1 MIQKNIQKCC
11 RNFIIFKFECVMCT
25 INENKNTC
33 NLCLQAFFS
42 IFFSQTCV
50 YLCYLSNEI
59 IKSGLNI
66 IIAFKTEKI
75 HFRTHC
81 NMANWIQKYIYMN
94 NIFYI
99 YTAIRYSTELD

>member
-1 MIQKNIQKCC
+1 MIPKKFHKCFV
-11 RNFIIFKFECVMCT
+11 NFIIFIIECVMCT

-66 IIAFKTEKI
+66 IIAFKTEKNS
-75 HFRTHC
+75 F
-81 NMANWIQKYIYMN
+81 W
-94 NIFYI
+94 
-99 YTAIRYSTELD
+99 YTL

>member
-1 MIQKNIQKCC
+1 MSQKNIQKYCL
-11 RNFIIFKFECVMCT
+11 NFIIFIIECVMCT

-50 YLCYLSNEI
+50 YLCYQSNEI

-66 IIAFKTEKI
+66 IIAFKTEKNS
-75 HFRTHC
+75 FP
-81 NMANWIQKYIYMN
+81 
-94 NIFYI
+94 
-99 YTAIRYSTELD
+99 YTL